1 MTLMQGFWHDQGY
14 DLCATVLDAFIEEGW
29 PSIYKLALTIFAL
42 LQPEILKANDL
53 CELNKVMMFE
63 LKKIIAAMPDKVTGV
78 FDLYNKQSLKF
89 PLVESS

>member
-1 MTLMQGFWHDQGY
+1 
-14 DLCATVLDAFIEEGW
+14 
-29 PSIYKLALTIFAL
+29 
-42 LQPEILKANDL
+42 
-53 CELNKVMMFE
+53 MFE